1 MFYASMWFDSETF
14 CRVYATLL
22 YFAGFL
28 SLQGPRPSAL
38 VIERT
43 LDNGKTWQPTLYMA
57 TNCQK
62 AFPSVPTRVPLA
74 MDQTYCYTLPPTDT
88 NPYKDHT
95 VREKLLLF
103 HLHFCQMMMFPL
115 RFFFIHLHISTSLNT
130 SFNPVT
136 EQKKFCFLFLFLF
149 IYI

>member
-1 MFYASMWFDSETF
+1 MQPCGLTQCM
-14 CRVYATLL
+14 LL
-22 YFAGFL
+22 CFILLGF

-57 TNCQK
+57 TDCQR
-62 AFPSVPTRVPLA
+62 AFPSIPTRVPLA

-95 VREKLLLF
+95 VREKSLRNNYFTFVL
-103 HLHFCQMMMFPL
+103 MMMFPL
-115 RFFFIHLHISTSLNT
+115 RFFFIHLHRSKSLNT
-130 SFNPVT
+130 SFSPET
-136 EQKKFCFLFLFLF
+136 EQKHFCFLFLF